1 MEIITGKTKLLG
13 VMGDPIEHSLS
24 PVMHNAAIQA
34 LGLDYVYI
42 PFAVKS
48 ELLPQALAGL
58 QALGVQGFNVTIPH
72 KQTIINLLSEVSP
85 LAQQVGATNTVWLTP
100 SGWAGTNTDV
110 EGFLTPLRK
119 LNRPWSEI
127 KPLVLGYGGAARAV
141 VVGLIELGCPEI
153 RVIGRNPEKLSSFA
167 ANWSQVRAYPTTSL
181 PQLLRETELLVNTTP
196 IGMYPHGEQ
205 SPLEADLVTLVQPGA
220 IVYDLI
226 YTPNPTKLLSDSQ
239 KQGAIALDGLEMLVN
254 QGAIALEIWLQ
265 SPVPVEIMRQ
275 SLRNYL
281 GL

>member
-153 RVIGRNPEKLSSFA
+153 RIIGRNPEKLASFA